1 MSIPLEWDSHGEELQ
16 QAGEGFAIIGQ
27 NDRPNA
33 FLLSPRNRGRKRVQ
47 LRKGPHIIM
56 QIPSNQQQPLNETE
70 ERIRAAALRLFAQKG
85 FQATSTREL
94 AAEAGL
100 TVAGLY
106 YYVGTKEALLL
117 DITRDANEALLHSA
131 RRIGASDEA
140 PERKL
145 ALLVQLH
152 LWFHGEHALE
162 SRVINT
168 ELRSLSG
175 EALQRA
181 LELRDGYEAVWRAIL
196 AQGNDAGVFEVQDV
210 KLGAMALIEMGRG
223 ISHWYRPEG
232 ALTLQ
237 EICSMHADWALG
249 MVRATRNGKP
259 VRVAA
264 MNLGD
269 PKDLYLVERITR

>member
-1 MSIPLEWDSHGEELQ
+1 
-16 QAGEGFAIIGQ
+16 
-27 NDRPNA
+27 
-33 FLLSPRNRGRKRVQ
+33 
-47 LRKGPHIIM
+47 M

-70 ERIRAAALRLFAQKG
+70 ERIRTAALRLFAQKG

-94 AAEAGL
+94 SAEAGL

-117 DITRDANEALLHSA
+117 AITRDANEALLHSA

-196 AQGNDAGVFEVQDV
+196 ALLKWAEAFRTGIARKALSPSRRFALCMSTGR
-210 KLGAMALIEMGRG
+210 LGWYAQLAMGSRYAL
-223 ISHWYRPEG
+223 P
-232 ALTLQ
+232 L
-237 EICSMHADWALG
+237 
-249 MVRATRNGKP
+249 
-259 VRVAA
+259 
-264 MNLGD
+264 
-269 PKDLYLVERITR
+269 

>member
-1 MSIPLEWDSHGEELQ
+1 M
-16 QAGEGFAIIGQ
+16 
-27 NDRPNA
+27 
-33 FLLSPRNRGRKRVQ
+33 
-47 LRKGPHIIM
+47 M

-70 ERIRAAALRLFAQKG
+70 ERIRTAALRLFAQKG

-117 DITRDANEALLHSA
+117 AITRDANEALLHSA

-162 SRVINT
+162 SLVINT

-175 EALQRA
+175 EARQQA
-181 LELRDGYEAVWRAIL
+181 LELRDSYEAVWRAII
-196 AQGNDAGVFEVQDV
+196 AQGNDAGVFQVQDV

-249 MVRATRNGKP
+249 MVRAARNGKA
-259 VRVAA
+259 VRVAT

-269 PKDLYLVERITR
+269 PKDLYLEERITR

>member
-1 MSIPLEWDSHGEELQ
+1 MTGRTPFFSTRKPGGET
-16 QAGEGFAIIGQ
+16 
-27 NDRPNA
+27 R
-33 FLLSPRNRGRKRVQ
+33 Q
-47 LRKGPHIIM
+47 LRKGPHIMM

-70 ERIRAAALRLFAQKG
+70 ERIRTAALRLFSQKG

-117 DITRDANEALLHSA
+117 AITRDANEALLHSA
-131 RRIGASDEA
+131 RRIGESDEA

-162 SRVINT
+162 SQVINT

-175 EALQRA
+175 EARQRA
-181 LELRDGYEAVWRAIL
+181 LELCDEYEACLRAII
-196 AQGNDAGVFEVQDV
+196 AQGNEAGVFEVQDV
-210 KLGAMALIEMGRG
+210 KLGAMELIEMSRG
-223 ISHWYRPEG
+223 ISDWYRAEG

-237 EICSMHADWALG
+237 EICSMHVDWALG

-264 MNLGD
+264 LNLGD
-269 PKDLYLVERITR
+269 PKGLYLDRRE

>member
-1 MSIPLEWDSHGEELQ
+1 M
-16 QAGEGFAIIGQ
+16 
-27 NDRPNA
+27 
-33 FLLSPRNRGRKRVQ
+33 
-47 LRKGPHIIM
+47 M
-56 QIPSNQQQPLNETE
+56 QIPSHQQQPLNETG
-70 ERIRAAALRLFAQKG
+70 ERIRTAALRLFGQKG

-106 YYVGTKEALLL
+106 YYVGAK
-117 DITRDANEALLHSA
+117 EALLHSA

-175 EALQRA
+175 EARQRA

-196 AQGNDAGVFEVQDV
+196 AQGNDAGIFQVQNV

-223 ISHWYRPEG
+223 ISQWYRPAG

-249 MVRATRNGKP
+249 MVRAARNGKP

-264 MNLGD
+264 MNLSD
-269 PKDLYLVERITR
+269 PKDLYLE